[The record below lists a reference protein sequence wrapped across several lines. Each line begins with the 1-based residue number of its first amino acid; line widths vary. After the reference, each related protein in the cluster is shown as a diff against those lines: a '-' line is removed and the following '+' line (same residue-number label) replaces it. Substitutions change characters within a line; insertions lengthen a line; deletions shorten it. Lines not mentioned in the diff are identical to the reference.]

1 MNPKSQQPKGRDGAL
16 SSLNTDIE
24 ALNHARNIAGIAP
37 AAAVFDSVI
46 ALLTIIRVRFF
57 PFCDD
62 KLPAHMHPG
71 LNGLRICL
79 R

>member
-1 MNPKSQQPKGRDGAL
+1 MDPKSRQPKERDGAL

-24 ALNHARNIAGIAP
+24 ALNHARNTAGIAP

-46 ALLTIIRVRFF
+46 ALLTMIRVHLFLFR
-57 PFCDD
+57 DD

-71 LNGLRICL
+71 LNG
-79 R
+79 

>member
-1 MNPKSQQPKGRDGAL
+1 MDPKSQQPKKRDGAL

-46 ALLTIIRVRFF
+46 ALLTIIRVHFF
-57 PFCDD
+57 SSCDD

-71 LNGLRICL
+71 LDG
-79 R
+79 